1 MKGNLSD
8 ISNRLVTILQ
18 DILSLAKS
26 RPAGS
31 ESEEKIKIFVE
42 EKLSNSGYDIERDSF
57 NFPQIPHLYNEPFI
71 GSILIILALLLFHP
85 IPLAGFLLPV
95 LFSILPVLMLEG
107 VNLFPHKAQSENII
121 AVPKK
126 VLLREINILIVA
138 HIDTAQ
144 VIPFLSGI
152 LGKIIIYCQR
162 SLFIITYI
170 IALQSLAVI
179 TKITITPA
187 ISSGLNIFSFILA
200 LITITYQVWLAY
212 FWHHDYSPGANDNA
226 SGVAAAILLAETI
239 SGEKN
244 NSKNSVAFLFTSAEE
259 QGLFG
264 AAAFVKTH
272 TEWIDKPF
280 IINVDSIGGGN
291 KLGLVTR
298 YGRLLPDYTSRTLNR
313 SFKEIDHDLV
323 KIFHIHR
330 CGDYL
335 PFYRNGFQV
344 TSLEAVWNGGTPPE
358 YHTSKDTSENMN
370 YGIFSH
376 AYDVLYKTILH
387 LI

>member
-1 MKGNLSD
+1 MKHILTNAPE
-8 ISNRLVTILQ
+8 RLNSILLE
-18 DILSLAKS
+18 ILSIAKS

-31 ESEEKIKIFVE
+31 ESEEKVKSFIE
-42 EKLSNSGYDIERDSF
+42 EKLSNSGYEIQRDTFSF
-57 NFPQIPHLYNEPFI
+57 PIIPRLYNVLFI
-71 GSILIILALLLFHP
+71 EGLFVIFTILFLRYA
-85 IPLAGFLLPV
+85 PLIGFLLP
-95 LFSILPVLMLEG
+95 LIFSILPVLMLEG
-107 VNLFPHKAQSENII
+107 VKLLQQKNSAENMI
-121 AVPKK
+121 AVPRNVK
-126 VLLREINILIVA
+126 LRNIKLIIVT
-138 HIDTAQ
+138 HTDTAQ
-144 VIPFLSGI
+144 TIPVLSGI
-152 LGKIIIYCQR
+152 LGKIISYCQR
-162 SLFIITYI
+162 TLFVITYI
-170 IALQSLAVI
+170 IALQSLAVV

-187 ISSGLNIFSFILA
+187 ISGGLNIFSLIIA
-200 LITITYQVWLAY
+200 LITITYQVWVAY
-212 FWHHDYSPGANDNA
+212 FWNHDYSPGANDNA
-226 SGVAAAILLAETI
+226 SGVAAALLLAEAI
-239 SGEKN
+239 SSEKN
-244 NSKNSVAFLFTSAEE
+244 NSRNSVAFLFTSAEE

-280 IINVDSIGGGN
+280 VINVDSIGGGN

-298 YGRLLPDYTSRTLNR
+298 YGRLLPEYTSRILNR

-358 YHTSKDTSENMN
+358 YHTAKDTTENLN

-376 AYDVLYKTILH
+376 AYDVLYKTIHH
-387 LI
+387 L